1 MDVQRPF
8 VAKPWWKKHWYIF
21 PAVALLTTIYLLKS
35 YLGDAS
41 YFLDKKSFVT
51 AKVQQGNFTV
61 NVRASGLLK
70 PLNIRWVSS
79 QVAGRV
85 EEVLVKAGAKVNV
98 GDVLVKLSNPELHR
112 ELETARWELEA
123 NKAESHAAYVALE
136 SQMVDLQNSVVSA
149 EYSYQSA
156 KLKLDAETMLMQQG
170 NATVSALDYQKSQLA
185 VKQQMQYWQ
194 AQQQKAEKMKAN
206 MAATKIAQ
214 NARMGLV
221 ENNYQRVVDKVAA
234 LQVRANT
241 EGIIQQ
247 VSLELG
253 ERTQLGDSV
262 ALIADQHSL
271 FAELQV
277 QEVRARD
284 ISIGQFVSI
293 DTRISEISGKVTRI
307 DPAVKNGM
315 VLIDVALTSQLPNEA
330 RPDLTVDGLI
340 EISNIDDA
348 LYIKRPMYAPS
359 HTTVN
364 LYTLSEDKAFANK
377 REVNLGQAS
386 VNNIQILTGLS
397 VGDEVIISDSTA
409 WQDHQQIMIN

>member
-1 MDVQRPF
+1 MDVQRTL
-8 VAKPWWKKHWYIF
+8 VAKPLWKKYWVIF
-21 PAVALLTTIYLLKS
+21 PAAVLMTAIYLLKN

-85 EEVLVKAGAKVNV
+85 EEVFVKAGAKVSV
-98 GDVLVKLSNPELHR
+98 GDVLVQLSNPELHR

-156 KLKLDAETMLMQQG
+156 KLKLDAETLLMQQG

-194 AQQQKAEKMKAN
+194 AQQQKTEKMKAN

-214 NARMGLV
+214 NARLGLV
-221 ENNYQRVVDKVAA
+221 ENNYQRVVDQVAA

-253 ERTQLGDSV
+253 ERSQVGDSV

-284 ISIGQFVSI
+284 IALGQFVSI
-293 DTRISEISGKVTRI
+293 DTRRSEISGKVTRI

-315 VLIDVALTSQLPNEA
+315 VLIDVALTSKLPNEA

-340 EISNIDDA
+340 EISNIADA
-348 LYIKRPMYAPS
+348 LYIKRPVYAPS
-359 HTTVN
+359 HATVN
-364 LYTLSEDKAFANK
+364 LYTLSDDKGFANK
-377 REVNLGQAS
+377 RAVNLGQTS
-386 VNNIQILTGLS
+386 VNNIQILSGLS

>member
-1 MDVQRPF
+1 MDVQRTI
-8 VAKPWWKKHWYIF
+8 VAKPLWKKYWIIF
-21 PAVALLTTIYLLKS
+21 PAIVLLTTIYLLKN

-85 EEVLVKAGAKVNV
+85 EEVFVKAGAKVHV
-98 GDVLVKLSNPELHR
+98 GDVLVQLSNPELHR

-136 SQMVDLQNSVVSA
+136 SQMVDLQNAVVSA
-149 EYSYQSA
+149 EFSYQSA
-156 KLKLDAETMLMQQG
+156 KLKLDAETLLMQQG

-214 NARMGLV
+214 NARLGLV
-221 ENNYQRVVDKVAA
+221 ENNYQRVVDQVAA
-234 LQVRANT
+234 LQVKANT

-253 ERTQLGDSV
+253 ERTQVGDSV

-284 ISIGQFVSI
+284 IALGQFVSI
-293 DTRISEISGKVTRI
+293 DTRRSEISGKVIRI

-315 VLIDVALTSQLPNEA
+315 VLIDVALTSELPNEA

-340 EISNIDDA
+340 EISNIADA
-348 LYIKRPMYAPS
+348 LYIKRPVYAPS

-364 LYTLSEDKAFANK
+364 LYALSDDKAFANK
-377 REVNLGQAS
+377 RVVNLGQTS
-386 VNNIQILTGLS
+386 VNNIQILSGLS